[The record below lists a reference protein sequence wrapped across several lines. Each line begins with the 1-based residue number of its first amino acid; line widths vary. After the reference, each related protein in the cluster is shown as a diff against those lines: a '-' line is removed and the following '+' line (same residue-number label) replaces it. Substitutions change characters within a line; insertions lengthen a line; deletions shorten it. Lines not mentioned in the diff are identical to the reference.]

1 MKKQT
6 RITAKPD
13 GDGLLIKI
21 EAVATRKGAY
31 SGKNDTTKPP
41 YDDLTVTV
49 SSANVNTIHHFET
62 RLCSGWPKNSAIR
75 RLFPLPLQE
84 EERFGQVV
92 RELML
97 RLIDAH
103 IVQIKQ
109 MAEILPEAKERDQ
122 FKITQFSYT
131 SE

>member
-13 GDGLLIKI
+13 GDGLLIEI
-21 EAVATRKGAY
+21 EAVAIRKEVY
-31 SGKNDTTKPP
+31 SGKNATTETA
-41 YDDLTVTV
+41 YDHLTVTV
-49 SSANVNTIHHFET
+49 SSANVNTTHHFET
-62 RLCSGWPKNSAIR
+62 RLCSGRPKNSAVR

-84 EERFGQVV
+84 DERFGQVV

-97 RLIDAH
+97 LLIDAH

-109 MAEILPEAKERDQ
+109 IAEILPEAKERGQ
-122 FKITQFSYT
+122 LEITQFSST
-131 SE
+131 IE